1 MKIPSTRIKVV
12 GFGEFSAAII
22 IILAIY
28 KSIVPLQTL
37 SFEGWGGVA
46 EDNYD
51 SACSVHEIL
60 QPCPLL
66 IKHTHFCTTETLTMH
81 PRVCTS
87 PRYHRINTFSK
98 SNYLHIAEF
107 TQLSSVLMRT
117 DSEFFS

>member
-1 MKIPSTRIKVV
+1 MKIPSTQIKVV

-37 SFEGWGGVA
+37 SFEGWGGGVA

-66 IKHTHFCTTETLTMH
+66 IKTHPFGTTETLTMH
-81 PRVCTS
+81 PRVCIL
-87 PRYHRINTFSK
+87 PRYHRINTSSK

-107 TQLSSVLMRT
+107 T
-117 DSEFFS
+117 